1 MGVNSASKRP
11 KSPMDV
17 MEGMT
22 PKAILRPLMRLS
34 VQSFKTGGWAA
45 SVSRPSFQARSR
57 RLPSSLGTVAF
68 SLVKYVS
75 GMAERGQMRATTRRK
90 VMDTVEKPVA
100 MMGRH
105 GLNHTITR
113 SRNRQWSKFAP
124 SAAVLDHHVMFL
136 ASAHKET
143 SLRSS
148 STTERARLPHY
159 NEAICG
165 FRSPVLARRID
176 STSRVLRQKT
186 A

>member
-1 MGVNSASKRP
+1 
-11 KSPMDV
+11 MDV

-45 SVSRPSFQARSR
+45 AGSRPSFQARSR

-148 STTERARLPHY
+148 STTERACYHAIYNPTKKKCLQHLLTRKRFLYFCSRNGFILVRL
-159 NEAICG
+159 
-165 FRSPVLARRID
+165 
-176 STSRVLRQKT
+176 
-186 A
+186 